1 MIFSKLWSHLS
12 NRRQKQFFFTL
23 ALMILASLLEVVSI
37 GAVIPFLGVLIAP
50 EEVFQYEMLKPML
63 HIFNITTSGQL
74 MFPVTVL
81 FIFAALTAGGIRLVL
96 LYVITRLSYAVG
108 ADLSV
113 DIYRR
118 TLYQDYLVN
127 VSRNSSEI
135 VDGIITKTNIV
146 IRGILN
152 PVLVFISSSILII
165 FIMSTLLVID
175 FIMAITAFF
184 CFGTLYGLTIYL
196 TRKKVSNNSKR
207 VAENSNL
214 MVKSIQEG
222 LGGAREILIN
232 ESQDFFCSV
241 YRKADLPLRRAMGEN
256 AFISA
261 SPRYIMESIGMALI
275 AVFAYVAIMSTG
287 RVDTLLPV
295 LGVLAIGAQRLLPSL
310 QQAYNSYTSIMSAH
324 ASFLDV
330 SRLLDQPMY
339 KVNTQSSYMSF
350 EKKIK
355 LKNLS
360 FRYPGE
366 VNWALRNINIQ
377 IDKGS
382 CIGFIGT
389 TGSGKSTLIDIIMS
403 LLSTEEGL
411 MTVDDQ
417 PVNNKNKRTWRKKI
431 SHVPQSIYLS
441 DSSIE
446 ENIAFGIPKE
456 NIDHQKVKKAAELAQ
471 ISSVIENLK
480 HKYKTYIGEQGAK
493 LSGGQRQRIG
503 IARALY
509 KDSDILI
516 FDEATSALDSETEQ
530 AVMDSIGSL
539 KKNITILVIAH
550 RLTTLKKCD
559 HIVQMDSGC
568 IINIGSY
575 NDVINGK
582 FLSVNS

>member
-1 MIFSKLWSHLS
+1 MIFTKLWGHLS
-12 NRRQKQFFFTL
+12 KRRHKQFLLTL
-23 ALMILASLLEVVSI
+23 ILMVLASLLEVVSL

-50 EEVFQYEMLKPML
+50 EEVFQYGVLQPVL
-63 HIFNITTSGQL
+63 HVFNITTSEQL
-74 MFPVTVL
+74 IFPVTAL
-81 FIFAALTAGGIRLVL
+81 FIVAALTAGGIRLAL

-118 TLYQDYLVN
+118 TLHQEYLVN

-152 PVLVFISSSILII
+152 PVLVLISSILLII
-165 FIMSTLLVID
+165 FIMSALLVID
-175 FIMAITAFF
+175 FTIAVTAFI
-184 CFGTLYGLTIYL
+184 CFGTLYGLTIHL
-196 TRKKVSNNSKR
+196 TRKKVKINSKC
-207 VAENSNL
+207 VAKNSNL

-222 LGGAREILIN
+222 LGGARDILIN
-232 ESQDFFCSV
+232 ESQEFFSTM
-241 YRKADLPLRRAMGEN
+241 YRKADLPLRRALGEN

-275 AVFAYVAIMSTG
+275 AVFAYVAIMRNSHE
-287 RVDTLLPV
+287 DTLVPI
-295 LGVLAIGAQRLLPSL
+295 LGVLAVGAQRLLPAL

-330 SRLLDQPMY
+330 LKLLDQPEH
-339 KVNTQSSYMSF
+339 KVQTQSSYISF
-350 EKKIK
+350 ENKIK
-355 LKNLS
+355 LKNLC

-366 VNWALRNINIQ
+366 SSWALRDINLE

-389 TGSGKSTLIDIIMS
+389 TGSGKSTLIDMIMS
-403 LLSTEEGL
+403 LLSPEEGL
-411 MTVDDQ
+411 MAIDDQ
-417 PVNNKNKRTWRKKI
+417 PVNNKNKGAWRKKI

-456 NIDHQKVKKAAELAQ
+456 KIDHQKVKKAAELAL
-471 ISSVIENLK
+471 ISGVIENLK
-480 HKYKTYIGEQGAK
+480 HGYKTYIGERGAK

-530 AVMDSIGSL
+530 AVMNSIAKL
-539 KKNITILVIAH
+539 KKNITVLVIAH

-559 HIVQMDSGC
+559 YIVQMDSGY
-568 IINIGSY
+568 IANIGSY
-575 NDVINGK
+575 NEVINGK
-582 FLSVNS
+582 F